1 MYENGFWQKAN
12 SLLLFRGVF
21 LLLFAVRALPS
32 MAQYDVVLSQYDRAI
47 TFYNP
52 AMAGGQEELDITTL
66 YHQQW
71 IGIAGAPANVVLLA
85 NTQVSFLERK
95 HGVGMAL
102 LAQKKGLFTNTA
114 LSGQYAFIQPLLGG
128 HLAVGVELGLF
139 NSVFDGTKV
148 YLPDGEGIT
157 PNDPALPL
165 MRVTGKTFDM
175 GVGVAWRNDRMA
187 LGVSSHH
194 LWSPRVRL
202 NESYYL
208 DLRRSFAFHSS
219 YRFTSEESLFA
230 WMPSCLVVSDLD
242 VWRVDTQVQME
253 YASRFRAGLL
263 FRWINAAGFSL
274 GMKFGSLSLGY
285 AFEMPIT
292 QIMKGNWGSHELAV
306 SYLLPM
312 KKNKNKEA
320 RHKSVRLL

>member
-32 MAQYDVVLSQYDRAI
+32 MAQYDAVLSQYDRAI

-187 LGVSSHH
+187 LGGGVASS
-194 LWSPRVRL
+194 LV
-202 NESYYL
+202 
-208 DLRRSFAFHSS
+208 ASS
-219 YRFTSEESLFA
+219 S
-230 WMPSCLVVSDLD
+230 
-242 VWRVDTQVQME
+242 
-253 YASRFRAGLL
+253 
-263 FRWINAAGFSL
+263 I
-274 GMKFGSLSLGY
+274 K
-285 AFEMPIT
+285 
-292 QIMKGNWGSHELAV
+292 
-306 SYLLPM
+306 
-312 KKNKNKEA
+312 
-320 RHKSVRLL
+320 